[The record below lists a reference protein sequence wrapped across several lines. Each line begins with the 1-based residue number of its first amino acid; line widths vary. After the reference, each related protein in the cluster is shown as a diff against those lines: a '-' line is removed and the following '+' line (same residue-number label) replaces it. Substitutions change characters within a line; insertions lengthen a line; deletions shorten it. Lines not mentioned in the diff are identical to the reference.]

1 LKELGYHGSLRRP
14 ALREVGS
21 TILLS
26 SFRVSKSFDDEEISP
41 QEEDEVEDKQFPEM
55 MKLAAANLAQLAL
68 KERKQ
73 EEENEVGF
81 EEGVAKR

>member
-1 LKELGYHGSLRRP
+1 MKELGYHGSLRRL
-14 ALREVGS
+14 ALHEVGS

-26 SFRVSKSFDDEEISP
+26 SFRVSKSFDDEAISP
-41 QEEDEVEDKQFPEM
+41 QEDEVEDKQFPEM
-55 MKLAAANLAQLAL
+55 TKLAAASLAQLAL